1 MIITSIIMGGI
12 VLIALIIAIA
22 ASLADAREK
31 RFKMSERRL
40 ALEGEQTR
48 ALDTVR
54 LKEVENE
61 GKGLEIQR
69 EQLVLERAKINKEMY
84 AR

>member
-12 VLIALIIAIA
+12 AFIALIIAIA

-40 ALEGEQTR
+40 TLEGEQTR
-48 ALDTVR
+48 ALDAVR

-69 EQLVLERAKINKEMY
+69 EELVLERAKINKEMY
-84 AR
+84 RR